1 MAEPMSHP
9 FGARARVRHA
19 ASRYTG
25 FEPDA
30 RRFLASALLVG
41 AAISLFWIDFNL
53 YLAALGFNA
62 PTIGLIATGGS
73 LAGVVVAF
81 PASALSDR
89 VGRRAI
95 LIAGLAL
102 DTVSLIGFIVVTNVV
117 AIAALVFAW
126 NLGLGAFFVVTNP
139 FLLEHSQPD
148 HRNEL
153 FSLVFAIENIT
164 NVVAAVVGGIA
175 AQAIAGI
182 AGLDPNGPGPFRI
195 LLVAMAVVTGLGTL
209 TLFRISDDRAA
220 LAGIRARHEEERRQR
235 GLDREG
241 GRPSGRLPR
250 LPRLPRLRIV
260 GDRKTFLRLL
270 VPGFVIACGAGQ
282 VIPFLNL
289 FIERKF
295 GLEIAAL
302 NAVFAITSLGTIA
315 AILVQP
321 AIARRVGKVASVV
334 LVQGVSIPFLLVL
347 GFSPILWTVV
357 LAMAI
362 RSSLMNAGNPIANAF
377 AMEVAH
383 PADRATL
390 SAAQSLLWSLGWV
403 IAGPFYSLTQA
414 ALGFDLGYTVNF
426 VTIVVLYAV
435 AIAVYWA
442 WFRDLE
448 PAIATAD
455 VTGYAGPS

>member
-1 MAEPMSHP
+1 MSLAP
-9 FGARARVRHA
+9 TVRARRA
-19 ASRYTG
+19 LARYTG

-30 RRFLASALLVG
+30 TRFLASALLVG

-53 YLAALGFNA
+53 YLAALGFDA
-62 PTIGLIATGGS
+62 PTIGLIATCGS
-73 LAGVVVAF
+73 LAGVIVAF

-89 VGRRAI
+89 IGRRAV
-95 LIAGLAL
+95 LIGGLAL
-102 DTVSLIGFIVVTNVV
+102 ETACLVGFIVVTNVV
-117 AIAALVFAW
+117 AIAILVFAW
-126 NLGLGAFFVVTNP
+126 NVGLGAFFVVQNP
-139 FLLEHSQPD
+139 FLIEHSRPE

-153 FSLVFAIENIT
+153 FSLAFAIENIT

-175 AQAIAGI
+175 AQGIATV

-195 LLVAMAVVTGLGTL
+195 LLIAMTVVTGLGTL

-220 LAGIRARHEEERRQR
+220 VAAVRASHEMERRSRLVDGGRSDAARADGIRGRLAGVPP
-235 GLDREG
+235 G
-241 GRPSGRLPR
+241 
-250 LPRLPRLRIV
+250 LRIV
-260 GDRKTFLRLL
+260 GDRRTFFRLL

-302 NAVFAITSLGTIA
+302 NAVFAVTSLGTIA

-334 LVQGVSIPFLLVL
+334 LVQGISIPFLLVL

-414 ALGFDLGYTVNF
+414 TLGFDLGYTVNF

-435 AIAVYWA
+435 AIAVYWT
-442 WFRDLE
+442 WFRDVE
-448 PAIATAD
+448 PSIATAD
-455 VTGYAGPS
+455 ATGYAGPS